1 MIPVSLHG
9 MHLNA
14 APTNCNA
21 AASRTDI
28 RKPSE
33 TNKMYKIIPGTLNN
47 EKGNGVR
54 RSSIVLS
61 SKETIRINIVL
72 NWTACAY
79 MTCSNLNLGA
89 RIKSVRRLSIYS

>member
-33 TNKMYKIIPGTLNN
+33 TNIAYKFIPGSLNS
-47 EKGNGVR
+47 EKDNGVR
-54 RSSIVLS
+54 QPSMVLS

-72 NWTACAY
+72 N
-79 MTCSNLNLGA
+79 
-89 RIKSVRRLSIYS
+89 

>member
-21 AASRTDI
+21 AASRTAI

-33 TNKMYKIIPGTLNN
+33 TNITYKVIPGTLNN
-47 EKGNGVR
+47 EKSNGVR
-54 RSSIVLS
+54 QPSM
-61 SKETIRINIVL
+61 VL
-72 NWTACAY
+72 N
-79 MTCSNLNLGA
+79 
-89 RIKSVRRLSIYS
+89 

>member
-33 TNKMYKIIPGTLNN
+33 TNNVQSHTRNFKRREKKQSQTTIYGFVFERNYTDKYSVKLNCMCLYDLF
-47 EKGNGVR
+47 ELKLRG
-54 RSSIVLS
+54 S
-61 SKETIRINIVL
+61 
-72 NWTACAY
+72 Y
-79 MTCSNLNLGA
+79 
-89 RIKSVRRLSIYS
+89 